1 MWKLTNQMAW
11 NKKSKIEYRFI
22 GFYVMMQAKI
32 FSTDDCETLKTDML
46 EDEFGN
52 ELGVYYFHN

>member
-1 MWKLTNQMAW
+1 MWKLTNQIAW

-22 GFYVMMQAKI
+22 DFYVMMQAKN
-32 FSTDDCETLKTDML
+32 FCTDDCEILKTYMF

-52 ELGVYYFHN
+52 KLGVYYFHN